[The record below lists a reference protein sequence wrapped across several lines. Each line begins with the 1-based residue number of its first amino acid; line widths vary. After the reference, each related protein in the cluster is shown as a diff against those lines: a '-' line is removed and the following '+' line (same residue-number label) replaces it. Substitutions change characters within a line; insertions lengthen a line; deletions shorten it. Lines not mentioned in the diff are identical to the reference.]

1 MQKSEKG
8 IDVKGPQILII
19 APTRELAIQSKDVID
34 RLQNSKDEFK
44 LSCLYGGKNM
54 FEQKR
59 QLYQNPNI
67 VIGTP
72 GRIKAMIESDL
83 FKVENLSTLILDEA
97 DVLLDFGFD
106 KDILAINDL
115 IKSKSTKDL

>member
-1 MQKSEKG
+1 
-8 IDVKGPQILII
+8 
-19 APTRELAIQSKDVID
+19 
-34 RLQNSKDEFK
+34 
-44 LSCLYGGKNM
+44 M

-59 QLYQNPNI
+59 QLQSNPNI

-83 FKVENLSTLILDEA
+83 FKVDNLQTIILDEA

-106 KDILAINDL
+106 KDILAIN
-115 IKSKSTKDL
+115 